1 VNLEAIVMTASH
13 VEAIDH
19 TVQQTHEWLRDVAA
33 DLGIA
38 NRRHAYLALR
48 GTLHAV
54 RDFLPIDESAHLSA
68 QLPMLIRGIY
78 FEGWDPAKT
87 PTGATEHRT
96 REDFLRSIETALDRA
111 VWDEEE
117 GITAEQAARSALIVL
132 SDRISIG
139 EAEQIR
145 RVMPEAVRDLWPELA
160 VQR

>member
-1 VNLEAIVMTASH
+1 MTANH

-33 DLGIA
+33 DLGID
-38 NRRHAYLALR
+38 NHRHAYLALR

-68 QLPMLIRGIY
+68 QLPMLIRGLY
-78 FEGWDPAKT
+78 FEGWDPAQT
-87 PTGATEHRT
+87 LTGATEHRT
-96 REDFLRSIETALDRA
+96 REDFLSSIEAALDRA
-111 VWDEEE
+111 IWDEEA
-117 GITAEQAARSALIVL
+117 GITAEQAARSALFVL

-145 RVMPEAVRDLWPELA
+145 RVMPESVRELWPELA
-160 VQR
+160 VNR